1 MDVETRFTEEDIQ
14 EAHRDRARGEYGGD
28 AEPLYGLEPI
38 AGGHGEAPIEE
49 SAAEEAESEAGRP
62 GEQPGLNMTWGIIL
76 GGVLLL
82 FLIVLVLF
90 FGVGQTYQADIVT
103 HYPVK

>member
-1 MDVETRFTEEDIQ
+1 MDEETRFQQADIQ
-14 EAHRDRARGEYGGD
+14 AAHRDRARGEYGGEQ
-28 AEPLYGLEPI
+28 EPLYGLEPI

-49 SAAEEAESEAGRP
+49 SPAEEAETEAGRP
-62 GEQPGLNMTWGIIL
+62 GETTGLNMTWGIIL

-90 FGVGQTYQADIVT
+90 YGVGQTYQADIVT

>member
-1 MDVETRFTEEDIQ
+1 MDIETRFTEEDIQ
-14 EAHRDRARGEYGGD
+14 RAHRDRARGEYGAD
-28 AEPLYGLEPI
+28 VEPLYGLEPI
-38 AGGHGEAPIEE
+38 AGGHGEAPVEE

-62 GEQPGLNMTWGIIL
+62 GEVTGLNMTWGIIL

-82 FLIVLVLF
+82 ALVVLLLF
-90 FGVGQTYQADIVT
+90 FGVGATYQADIVT

>member
-14 EAHRDRARGEYGGD
+14 AAHRDRARGEYGGD
-28 AEPLYGLEPI
+28 KEPLYGLEPI

-49 SAAEEAESEAGRP
+49 SPAEEVESEAGRP
-62 GEQPGLNMTWGIIL
+62 GEQTGLNMTWGIVL

-82 FLIVLVLF
+82 FLVVLVLY
-90 FGVGQTYQADIVT
+90 FGVGATYQADIVT